1 MRKIHTIGIAAVG
14 IIALVAGVCMLRFQK
29 KENIPPLLD
38 RKGPISTTSE
48 WRNTKK
54 AIESLQ
60 TQIRQNPKDS
70 KAKLWLALAYMQEAR
85 ITGEH
90 PYYYPAALELLDQIL
105 DDTPE
110 KDAWHQQAL
119 VAKASVQLSL
129 HHFTEALE
137 IGEEMVKTSPPNAE
151 MYGILCD
158 AYVEL
163 GHYEK
168 AVEVVDKMVALKPD
182 LRSYSRVS
190 YLREIHGDLAGAID
204 AMELAVSAGFPGL
217 EQTAW
222 TRVTLGKLYEKR
234 GDLAHAA
241 MHYSMALEETPHYA
255 FAVAG
260 QARIAASKK
269 NYKEALD
276 LYAKAATI
284 IPEFSFTEEM
294 AQVYQLLGEKQK
306 AKDEALRVVD
316 MLEEDAEA
324 GHAVDLELAN
334 LYATLLED
342 DDKALTYAEEAY
354 EKRPDNIDVNRCLAL
369 VYYKKGD
376 FAKAA
381 AYAKAANRTKRQD
394 PDLLMLSGL
403 IGYKS
408 GNKKEGIALMRQSLV
423 KDPCQQDELAME
435 AKKLMKES
443 VLSL

>member
-1 MRKIHTIGIAAVG
+1 MKTSYTIGIATIG
-14 IIALVAGVCMLRFQK
+14 IVLVAGICVLRFQK
-29 KENIPPLLD
+29 KEHIPPLLD

-110 KDAWHQQAL
+110 EDTWHHQAL

-129 HHFTEALE
+129 HHFKEALE
-137 IGEEMVKTSPPNAE
+137 IGEELVKTDSPNAE
-151 MYGILCD
+151 VFGILCD

-182 LRSYSRVS
+182 LRSYSRIS
-190 YLREIHGDLAGAID
+190 YLREIHGDLAGAIE

-222 TRVTLGKLYEKR
+222 TRVTLGKLYEKQ

-241 MHYSMALEETPHYA
+241 AHYSIALEETPHYA

-260 QARIAASKK
+260 QARVAASKK
-269 NYKEALD
+269 KYQEALA
-276 LYAKAATI
+276 LYTKAEAI
-284 IPEFSFTEEM
+284 IPEFSFTEEK
-294 AQVYQLLGEKQK
+294 AQIYQLLGEKQK
-306 AKDEALRVVD
+306 AQEEALRVAD
-316 MLEEDAEA
+316 MLQEDAEA

-334 LYATLLED
+334 LHATLLED
-342 DDKALTYAEEAY
+342 TDKALAYAEEAY
-354 EKRPDNIDVNRCLAL
+354 EKRPDNIDVNKCLAL
-369 VYYKKGD
+369 IYYQKGD
-376 FAKAA
+376 FVKAA
-381 AYAKAANRTKRQD
+381 EYAKVANRTKRQD
-394 PDLLMLSGL
+394 PDLLLLSGL

-408 GNKKEGIALMRQSLV
+408 GNRKEGIVLMRQSLT
-423 KDPCQQDELAME
+423 KDPYQQDELASE
-435 AKKLMKES
+435 AKKLM
-443 VLSL
+443 